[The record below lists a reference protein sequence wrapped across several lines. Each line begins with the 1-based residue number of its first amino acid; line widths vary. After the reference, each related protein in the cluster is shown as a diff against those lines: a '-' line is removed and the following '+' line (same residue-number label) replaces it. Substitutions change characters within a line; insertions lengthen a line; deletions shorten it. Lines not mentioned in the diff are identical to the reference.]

1 MSPRPIHL
9 LALVAAG
16 LALAGCATPRAGSA
30 ASTTFIVIR
39 HAEKATDDPRDPTL
53 SAAGSARA
61 AALASLLDNERLVAA
76 YATKYRRTQLTAAPA
91 ARDAGIEVEQYDAD
105 QPAEAFA
112 AQLRATHPVG
122 TVLVV
127 GHSNTAP
134 GIAAALCGCDVAAM
148 DDAEYDRLQRI
159 EIDDDG
165 TARLRTTRY

>member
-1 MSPRPIHL
+1 MIDMRPMIL
-9 LALVAAG
+9 S
-16 LALAGCATPRAGSA
+16 ALAACSLLTSCASLDSRLQSP
-30 ASTTFIVIR
+30 TFIVIR

-53 SAAGSARA
+53 SAAGTARA
-61 AALASLLDNERLVAA
+61 AALASLLDDERIVAA

-134 GIAAALCGCDVAAM
+134 GIAAALCGCEVAAM
-148 DDAEYDRLQRI
+148 DDAEYNRLQRI